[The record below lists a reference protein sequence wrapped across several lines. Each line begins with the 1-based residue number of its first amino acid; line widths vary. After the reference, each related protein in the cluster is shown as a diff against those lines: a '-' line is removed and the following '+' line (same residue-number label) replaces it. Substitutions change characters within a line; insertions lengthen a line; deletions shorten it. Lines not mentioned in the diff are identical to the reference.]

1 LATLSTLPEE
11 EYVAAFGEI
20 VKYAVAMDRE
30 LADQL
35 DADHAALLARDPGAL
50 EPVVY
55 RCIELKGRVV
65 VADEREV
72 GPRAILNYGH
82 TVGHALEVASG
93 YAAVHGRAV
102 SQGMRV
108 AARVSARIGLC
119 GEDVVDVQERLRRAF
134 HLPGQLPRVRVDD
147 VLAAIPWDKKSRG

>member
-1 LATLSTLPEE
+1 
-11 EYVAAFGEI
+11 
-20 VKYAVAMDRE
+20 AMARE

-65 VADEREV
+65 VADEREA

-93 YAAVHGRAV
+93 YAAAHGRAI

-108 AARVSARIGLC
+108 ADRLSDPVGLR
-119 GEDVVDVQERLRRAF
+119 GADRAA
-134 HLPGQLPRVRVDD
+134 PQDRATR
-147 VLAAIPWDKKSRG
+147 A